1 MARAGQPLASLAPD
15 GDAQQPHGTRRADQ
29 ITTADGRAQWN
40 EATTAVGYACSSD
53 PRVHFGLGPN
63 TLVKEMQIT
72 WPSRTIQRLANIS
85 ADQILTIEEP
95 KS

>member
-1 MARAGQPLASLAPD
+1 MGL
-15 GDAQQPHGTRRADQ
+15 GAQVR
-29 ITTADGRAQWN
+29 ITTPDSRSQWN

-53 PRVHFGLGPN
+53 PRVHFGLGSN
-63 TLVKEMQIT
+63 TTVKEIRIT
-72 WPSRTIQRLANIS
+72 WPSRAIQLLTNIP